1 MPQEFI
7 EFIKLVGGGGLLFL
21 VFYLYHKTSSA
32 QLTKII
38 DNNFKILESLI
49 NQNSLQIGYLQEIK
63 AAIYSNVWCPYARA
77 QVNGDK
83 LKNE

>member
-7 EFIKLVGGGGLLFL
+7 EFVKLIGGGGLLFL
-21 VFYLYHKTSSA
+21 VFYLYHKTTSA

-49 NQNSLQIGYLQEIK
+49 NQNTLQLSYLQEIK
-63 AAIYSNVWCPYARA
+63 AAVMSNMWCPYVRK
-77 QVNGDK
+77 QTGKEFD
-83 LKNE
+83 NE